1 MSSASLFSSPN
12 FMRNVLRIDALSCV
26 ACGLLQMA
34 FPAQLAELL
43 RLPPALLA
51 YTGEFLLVYAAVVAF
66 VSTRK
71 PIPRNVVWLLVAGN
85 LGWAAAC
92 VLLLVSGSVQP
103 TVLGMAYVSM
113 QALTVAV
120 LAELQYFG
128 LRRTALQPAW

>member
-26 ACGLLQMA
+26 ACGLLQLV
-34 FPAQLAELL
+34 FPAQLADLL
-43 RLPPALLA
+43 QLPAPLLA

-92 VLLLVSGSVQP
+92 VLLLLSGSVQP
-103 TVLGMAYVSM
+103 TVLGMAYVLM

>member
-1 MSSASLFSSPN
+1 MSSSSIFSSPN
-12 FMRNVLRIDALSCV
+12 FMRNVLRVDALSCL
-26 ACGLLQMA
+26 ACGLLQLA
-34 FPAQLAELL
+34 FPVQMADMLH
-43 RLPPALLA
+43 LPGPLLA

-71 PIPRNVVWLLVAGN
+71 PIPRHVVWLLVAGN

-92 VLLLVSGSVQP
+92 VLLLVSGSVHP
-103 TVLGMAYVSM
+103 TALGMAYVAM

>member
-1 MSSASLFSSPN
+1 MSSSSIFSHPN
-12 FMRNVLRIDALSCV
+12 FMRNVLRVDTLSCL
-26 ACGLLQMA
+26 ACGLLQLA
-34 FPAQLAELL
+34 FPAQMADLL
-43 RLPPALLA
+43 RLPAPLLA

-71 PIPRNVVWLLVAGN
+71 PIPRNIVWLLVAGN

-103 TVLGMAYVSM
+103 TVLGMVYLSM

>member
-1 MSSASLFSSPN
+1 MSSASIFTSPN
-12 FMRNVLRIDALSCV
+12 FMRNVLRVDALSCV

-92 VLLLVSGSVQP
+92 VLLLLSGSVQP
-103 TVLGMAYVSM
+103 TVLGMVYVSM